1 MASPRRKTA
10 RKSSGR
16 KKPASA
22 GGRGSTW
29 FWGAALVVLVGTIAA
44 YDNSAAVR
52 RFASNFLEQAPET
65 HAARPAST
73 KVPQKQ
79 QTVASRSVPVPP
91 KAVPE
96 TRQRPVTRPRD
107 GMQTAAITPPAPIG
121 NPDAARPAGVVPAAV
136 RPDAPALPNGPHQTK
151 FYLCGTAKQDDCVI
165 AGDSFMFHGQKIR
178 LAGIEVPDM
187 DKPRCEAERIKGS
200 DAELRV
206 RAFLDSG
213 PFDLVAAGADDTD
226 SRGQKI
232 RAVMR
237 NGISLSDILVR
248 EGLAR
253 KPGATGGWC

>member
-1 MASPRRKTA
+1 MAGPRRKTA
-10 RKSSGR
+10 RKGSGR
-16 KKPASA
+16 KKRASA
-22 GGRGSTW
+22 NGRGSTW
-29 FWGAALVVLVGTIAA
+29 FWSAALVVLVGTIAA

-52 RFASNFLEQAPET
+52 RFAGDFLKQAPET
-65 HAARPAST
+65 HAAKPAST
-73 KVPQKQ
+73 KAPQQK
-79 QTVASRSVPVPP
+79 TVASRPVPVPP

-96 TRQRPVTRPRD
+96 TRQRPVTKPRD
-107 GMQTAAITPPAPIG
+107 EMQTAAITPPAPIG
-121 NPDAARPAGVVPAAV
+121 KPDAARPAGVVPAVV
-136 RPDAPALPNGPHQTK
+136 RPDAPVAPDGRYQAK

-165 AGDSFMFHGQKIR
+165 AADSFMFHGQKIR

-213 PFDLVAAGADDTD
+213 PFDLVAAGADDAD

-253 KPGATGGWC
+253 KPGAKGGWC